1 MVKRGDY
8 YNPEESKKEGF
19 HPQVVRRTTV
29 TIGDIALKMAKGK
42 ALNAPDAK
50 AMIETLILCI
60 EEELL
65 NGNHVMLDNFGTF
78 SLTAQRKRKAD
89 TPDEIRAESIEV
101 KRIAFKPS
109 PRLHRHMKQAVF
121 VRAKESCLRHNHC
134 TIENFIEPKS

>member
-19 HPQVVRRTTV
+19 YPQIVRRTTV
-29 TIGDIALKMAKGK
+29 TTADIALKMAKGK
-42 ALNAPDAK
+42 AMNVPDAK
-50 AMIETLILCI
+50 AMVETLIYCI

-78 SLTAQRKRKAD
+78 SITAHAKRKAD

-101 KRIAFKPS
+101 KRVAFKPS
-109 PRLHRHMKQAVF
+109 PALRRQMKKATF
-121 VRAKESCLRHNHC
+121 VRAKE
-134 TIENFIEPKS
+134 